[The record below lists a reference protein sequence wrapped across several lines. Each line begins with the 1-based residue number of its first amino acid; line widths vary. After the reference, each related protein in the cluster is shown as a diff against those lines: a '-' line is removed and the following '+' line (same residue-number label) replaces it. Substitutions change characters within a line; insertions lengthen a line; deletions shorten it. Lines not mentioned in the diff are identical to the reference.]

1 MLKQIFSNLFDRK
14 NAKIGFNV
22 EFISGNLNH
31 NEIKNLHAGKCSLNF
46 EKQEFI
52 IKQDS
57 ETYSESMLNVY
68 NFVKIQEKN
77 KFLLEINTKTH
88 NDFTFNFGESDLWFQ
103 AIKNYADA
111 FQIPFVFEDKTEEEN

>member
-1 MLKQIFSNLFDRK
+1 MLKQLFSNLFDRK
-14 NAKIGFNV
+14 NAKMGFNV
-22 EFISGNLNH
+22 EFVSGYLNH

-68 NFVKIQEKN
+68 NFVKIQKEN
-77 KFLLEINTKTH
+77 KFLLHINTKTH
-88 NDFTFNFGESDLWFQ
+88 NEFTFNFGEFDLWFQ

-111 FQIPFVFEDKTEEEN
+111 FQIPLVIEDETEDD

>member
-14 NAKIGFNV
+14 NAKMGFNV
-22 EFISGNLNH
+22 EFIDGYLH
-31 NEIKNLHAGKCSLNF
+31 NEEIESLHAGKCSLNF

-57 ETYSESMLNVY
+57 EIYSDSMLNVLE
-68 NFVKIQEKN
+68 FRKIQECDN
-77 KFLLEINTKTH
+77 FLLKITTRKYGE
-88 NDFTFNFGESDLWFQ
+88 FTFDFGESDLWFQ

-111 FQIPFVFEDKTEEEN
+111 FQIPFVIEDETEDD